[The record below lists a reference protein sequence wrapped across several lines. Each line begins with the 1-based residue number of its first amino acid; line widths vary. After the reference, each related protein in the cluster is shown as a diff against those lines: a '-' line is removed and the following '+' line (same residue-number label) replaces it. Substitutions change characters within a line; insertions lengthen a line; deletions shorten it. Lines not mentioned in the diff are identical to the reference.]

1 MLSNN
6 NSHREKVKARKVMRL
21 KEKAIEWEEWHGT
34 WLESAMNNYFDYI
47 SVASIK
53 SQILACILEDE
64 ADKDEVV
71 SLLFYEQFKDYL
83 KSRAITDKQNMYEN
97 PNTVPTPA
105 VIDTMFELDIPIVGE
120 MYETFCEHYGI

>member
-6 NSHREKVKARKVMRL
+6 NSHRVKVKTRKKMRL
-21 KEKAIEWEEWHGT
+21 KEKALEWKEWHGT

-53 SQILACILEDE
+53 SQILSCILEDD

-71 SLLFYEQFKDYL
+71 SLLFHEQFKDYL
-83 KSRAITDKQNMYEN
+83 KSRAITDKQNMYN
-97 PNTVPTPA
+97 SSNTVPTPA
-105 VIDTMFELDIPIVGE
+105 VIDTMFELDIPIVEE

>member
-6 NSHREKVKARKVMRL
+6 NSHRIKVETRKVMRL
-21 KEKAIEWEEWHGT
+21 KEKALEWEEWHGT

-53 SQILACILEDE
+53 SQVLACILEDE

-83 KSRAITDKQNMYEN
+83 KSRAITDKQNMYKS
-97 PNTVPTPA
+97 PDTVPTPA
-105 VIDTMFELDIPIVGE
+105 TIDTMFELDIPIVEE
-120 MYETFCEHYGI
+120 MYEAFCEHYGI